1 MFSKFLKKKDK
12 TQNNLEELRNKISD
26 MDISTMRI
34 YINNKEEITE
44 QGLIEVLKR
53 LISINET
60 TQKRFIEIDDMD
72 IKVKRAFDLVLS
84 IVTNKKITIEAI
96 ELIQEFISLYN
107 DIIEK
112 YDKENKQIYGSRL
125 IETLENALVNMVEI
139 ANIKRK
145 IEFLN

>member
-12 TQNNLEELRNKISD
+12 TQNNLEELRKKISD
-26 MDISTMRI
+26 MDISTMRT

-53 LISINET
+53 VISINET

-72 IKVKRAFDLVLS
+72 IKIKRAFDLVLS
-84 IVTNKKITIEAI
+84 ISVSKKITIEAI
-96 ELIQEFISLYN
+96 ELIQEFISLYG

-112 YDKENKQIYGSRL
+112 YDKENKQIYGSRF
-125 IETLENALVNMVEI
+125 IETLENTITNMLEI
-139 ANIKRK
+139 ANMKRK
-145 IEFLN
+145 IEFLK